1 MPINQTRCSSTSSGF
16 SLEAARLSA
25 MAFLVLSVSLSAAAA
40 SAAGDS
46 PNANARYQADRATC
60 NSGQSNQDR
69 ATCLKEAGAALQ
81 ESRRGH
87 LKDDP
92 AANQRNTSLRCDALP
107 ADERDACQR
116 RMEGEGE
123 TSGSVRDGGLI
134 RELTVPDH
142 K

>member
-1 MPINQTRCSSTSSGF
+1 
-16 SLEAARLSA
+16 

-40 SAAGDS
+40 SDA

-134 RELTVPDH
+134 RELTVPDN